1 MLPKSSSLRRSRI
14 LAKAG
19 RCLHSSSQV
28 QGLGKGFLPL
38 PESGHSD
45 LPPQGRPGR
54 TQLVALQNP
63 CWAPP
68 CRFASPG
75 SDIGL
80 ASPVYPQAPAVQSQG
95 SSSYQ
100 HGRYIA
106 RPIRQLVGAHREF
119 LPSWL
124 QANLE
129 FIDRDFPVSAGGV
142 KEPSETQP
150 PGAHV
155 AHQ

>member
-1 MLPKSSSLRRSRI
+1 LLFKTP
-14 LAKAG
+14 
-19 RCLHSSSQV
+19 V
-28 QGLGKGFLPL
+28 GLYHVG
-38 PESGHSD
+38 
-45 LPPQGRPGR
+45 
-54 TQLVALQNP
+54 
-63 CWAPP
+63 
-68 CRFASPG
+68 FASPG

-80 ASPVYPQAPAVQSQG
+80 ASPVDPQAPAVQGQG

-100 HGRYIA
+100 HGRYVA

-129 FIDRDFPVSAGGV
+129 FIDRDFPVSAGSV
-142 KEPSETQP
+142 KETSETQP